1 MTEHNKHYYELDR
14 NMSTTSNVNPKMKMS
29 KEELGIKKEKHETRT
44 GGLYPV
50 GARSMEVRSKKNNI
64 PHYYIGK
71 HHKYEARKV
80 IEDFELSYNIG
91 TATTYLLRSANKHK
105 SPVECIEKAIAHL
118 QFELDKL
125 KLK

>member
-50 GARSMEVRSKKNNI
+50 GARSMEVRSKK
-64 PHYYIGK
+64 K
-71 HHKYEARKV
+71 
-80 IEDFELSYNIG
+80 
-91 TATTYLLRSANKHK
+91 
-105 SPVECIEKAIAHL
+105 
-118 QFELDKL
+118 
-125 KLK
+125 